1 VNPLETLQKYWGYA
15 AFRPL
20 QQEIIQAVLDGRDV
34 LALLPTSGG
43 KSICFQVPALMRP
56 GLCIVVSPLVALMK
70 DQVDRLKEIGVAAEA
85 VFAGMSPN
93 KIDLILDNCIYGQIK
108 FLYVSPERL
117 KTALLQERVK
127 KMHVNL
133 LAVDEAHCISQ
144 WGYDFRPAYLEVAA
158 FRALIANVN
167 VIALTATATLTV
179 QRDIQD
185 KLQFRHPIRFQQSF
199 ARDNLVYVARKTE
212 NKEGQL
218 LKILRHVPGTAIV
231 YVGTRKKTKVI
242 AQFLRKNSIDAAAY
256 HAGLTTLEREVQQE
270 AWVSGATR
278 VMVATNAFGMGIDK
292 PDVRSIIHLDLPA
305 TLEAYYQE
313 AGRAGR
319 DERRAYTVILH
330 DRQDVTLLLKS
341 IQVAHPSLD
350 QLRKVYQ
357 HLANYY
363 QIAVGSHPTTTYD
376 FDLSYFVHVYHLNPQ
391 LAYQSLKTLEG
402 EGLIQLNQA
411 FSQPAQLHITTDSHT
426 FYAFQEAHPFYD
438 PLLKALLRLY
448 GGELFATSGDIS
460 VQRIAHFLDVTP
472 HNVEKQLQALDS
484 LALIRYRPQKSTP
497 QLTFTTP
504 RYATASLPLASR
516 RLKQRTAIAKEK
528 AEAVIH
534 YITQQHRCRVQ
545 LLLEYFGEA
554 TDQQCKRCDVCL
566 TRQQEEGH
574 LLTDTYQ
581 DFRDMVLQRLQM
593 GMQELTQI
601 VDNVD
606 VATEK
611 AVLATI
617 RQMLDNGELA
627 YDSTSRLVQL
637 PHLPTGKG
645 QRRHKSATSSHS
657 DTDVVNTV
665 AL

>member
-1 VNPLETLQKYWGYA
+1 MDPLETLRKYWGYA
-15 AFRPL
+15 TFRPL
-20 QQEIIQAVLDGRDV
+20 QRDIIQAVLDGRDV

-43 KSICFQVPALMRP
+43 KSICFQVPALIRP

-70 DQVDRLKEIGVAAEA
+70 DQVDRLKKIGVAAEA
-85 VFAGMSPN
+85 VFAGMSPH

-167 VIALTATATLTV
+167 VIALTATATLTA

-242 AQFLRKNSIDAAAY
+242 AQFLRKNGIDAAAY

-376 FDLSYFVHVYHLNPQ
+376 FDLSYFAHAYHLNPQ

-411 FSQPAQLHITTDSHT
+411 FSQPAQLHITTDPHT

-472 HNVEKQLQALDS
+472 QNVEKQLQALDN

-497 QLTFTTP
+497 QLIFITP
-504 RYATASLPLASR
+504 RYPTASLPLASR
-516 RLKQRTAIAKEK
+516 RLKQRTAMAKEK
-528 AEAVIH
+528 AEAVIY
-534 YITQQHRCRVQ
+534 YITQRHRCRVQ
-545 LLLEYFGEA
+545 LLLDYFGE
-554 TDQQCKRCDVCL
+554 TTYQQCKRCDVCL
-566 TRQQEEGH
+566 TRQQEEVH

-581 DFRDMVLQRLQM
+581 DCRDMVLQRLQM

-601 VDNVD
+601 VDSVD

-637 PHLPTGKG
+637 PHLRTGKG
-645 QRRHKSATSSHS
+645 QRRHKGATSSHS
-657 DTDVVNTV
+657 DTDVVNVTAV
-665 AL
+665 

>member
-1 VNPLETLQKYWGYA
+1 MNPLETLQKYWGYA
-15 AFRPL
+15 TFRPL
-20 QQEIIQAVLDGRDV
+20 QREIIQAVLDGRDV

-43 KSICFQVPALMRP
+43 KSICFQVPALIRT

-70 DQVDRLKEIGVAAEA
+70 DQVDRLKKIGVSAEA
-85 VFAGMSPN
+85 VFAGMTPN
-93 KIDLILDNCIYGQIK
+93 KIDLILDNCIYGHIK

-127 KMHVNL
+127 KMNVNL

-144 WGYDFRPAYLEVAA
+144 WGYDFRPAYLEIAT

-167 VIALTATATLTV
+167 VIALTATATPTV

-185 KLQFRHPIRFQQSF
+185 KLQFCHPVRFQQSF
-199 ARDNLVYVARKTE
+199 ARDNLVYVVRKTE

-231 YVGTRKKTKVI
+231 YVSTRKKTKVI
-242 AQFLRKNSIDAAAY
+242 AQFLRKNGIDAVAY

-270 AWVSGATR
+270 AWVGGAMR

-292 PDVRSIIHLDLPA
+292 ANVRSIIHLDLPA

-319 DERRAYTVILH
+319 DERRAYAVILH
-330 DRQDVTLLLKS
+330 DHQDITLLLKS
-341 IQVAHPSLD
+341 IQVAYPPLD

-376 FDLSYFVHVYHLNPQ
+376 FDLEHFAHACNLDPRI
-391 LAYQSLKTLEG
+391 AYQSLKTLEG
-402 EGLIQLNQA
+402 EGLIQLNET
-411 FSQPAQLHITTDSHT
+411 FSQPAQLQISTDPYT
-426 FYAFQEAHPFYD
+426 FYAFQEAHASYG

-460 VQRIAHFLDVTP
+460 VQRITHFLDVTP
-472 HNVEKQLQALDS
+472 QKVERQLQALDN
-484 LALIRYRPQKSTP
+484 LALIRYCPQKSTP

-516 RLKQRTAIAKEK
+516 RLKQRTAIAQEK

-534 YITQQHRCRVQ
+534 YITQQHRCRAQ
-545 LLLEYFGEA
+545 LLLEYFGEE
-554 TDQQCKRCDVCL
+554 TYQQCKRCDVCL
-566 TRQQEEGH
+566 TRRQEEG
-574 LLTDTYQ
+574 LLSTEKYQ
-581 DFRDMVLQRLQM
+581 DFRGMILQRLQT
-593 GMQELTQI
+593 GMRELTQI

-606 VATEK
+606 FATEK

-617 RQMLDNGELA
+617 RQMLDDGELA
-627 YDSTSRLVQL
+627 YDSTSRLVQP
-637 PHLPTGKG
+637 PHLRTGKG
-645 QRRHKSATSSHS
+645 NRRHKSEIGGHS